1 LIITRCP
8 NCHSRF
14 RVTEGQLRLADGQV
28 RCGACLRV
36 FSAPEH
42 AINPP
47 CEAPNTP
54 SETPDRE
61 PAISGEEPS
70 DIPPVSVSEP
80 ASVPQEPALSAA
92 LTATAADETT
102 ATTENRVPD
111 PQPAAPEPKS
121 LQSPLPRLRT
131 DRPLVAE
138 PLHLD
143 STDDERNPVATAFIL
158 LGILLSLALLLFQLL
173 WFERARLAR
182 YPQLQGFYTLLCH
195 QVSCDLDSHAAL
207 DLIHNRSLLIQ
218 PHPQYADA
226 IKVSVV
232 LENTAPFAQPWPGLW
247 LRFTDLQ
254 GRDVAQR
261 VFQPDEYL
269 DTRSLSTERMPPG
282 QPMQIGLE
290 LAAPAPRGVNYELRL
305 TAPVPQP

>member
-47 CEAPNTP
+47 REAPDTP
-54 SETPDRE
+54 SETPDRA
-61 PAISGEEPS
+61 PVFSGEEAS
-70 DIPPVSVSEP
+70 VIPPAGAGEP
-80 ASVPQEPALSAA
+80 ASVPEEPAQPTAQTVSA
-92 LTATAADETT
+92 TDETAA
-102 ATTENRVPD
+102 TENRVTD
-111 PQPAAPEPKS
+111 QRPAAPASKPV
-121 LQSPLPRLRT
+121 QPPLARFRT
-131 DRPLVAE
+131 DQPLVAE
-138 PLHLD
+138 PLHL
-143 STDDERNPVATAFIL
+143 SHTDDERNPVATAFIL

-182 YPQLQGFYTLLCH
+182 YPQLQGFYSLLCH
-195 QVSCDLDSHAAL
+195 QVNCDLDSHEAL
-207 DLIHNRSLLIQ
+207 DLIRNRSLHIQ

-232 LENTAPFAQPWPGLW
+232 LENTAPFAQPWPDLH
-247 LRFTDLQ
+247 LRFTDLR

-261 VFQPDEYL
+261 VFQPDDYL
-269 DTRSLSTERMPPG
+269 DTRSLSTARMLPG
-282 QPMQIGLE
+282 QPMQIELE

-305 TAPVPQP
+305 TAPVRQP

>member
-1 LIITRCP
+1 MIITRCP

-14 RVTEGQLRLADGQV
+14 RVTEGQLKLADGQV

-42 AINPP
+42 ALDPP
-47 CEAPNTP
+47 RKEPEIQPEPPGPEPEVPGKAA
-54 SETPDRE
+54 SSLLPDSVGEPASASRE
-61 PAISGEEPS
+61 PAQPG
-70 DIPPVSVSEP
+70 
-80 ASVPQEPALSAA
+80 AQAA
-92 LTATAADETT
+92 PTATSGTAA
-102 ATTENRVPD
+102 ATEPPAPD
-111 PQPAAPEPKS
+111 RKPAAPPS
-121 LQSPLPRLRT
+121 AAAPHT

-138 PLHLD
+138 PLQLN
-143 STDDERNPVATAFIL
+143 SADDERNPVTTAFIL
-158 LGILLSLALLLFQLL
+158 LGILLSLVLLLFQLL

-182 YPQLQGFYTLLCH
+182 YPQLQGLYTLLCY
-195 QVSCDLDSHAAL
+195 QVDCDLDSSAAL
-207 DLIHNRSLLIQ
+207 DLIRNRNLHVQ
-218 PHPQYADA
+218 PHPQYSDA
-226 IKVSVV
+226 LKVSVV

-269 DTRSLSTERMPPG
+269 DTRSLSIERMPPG

-290 LAAPAPRGVNYELRL
+290 LAAPASRGVNYELRL
-305 TAPVPQP
+305 ITPARQP